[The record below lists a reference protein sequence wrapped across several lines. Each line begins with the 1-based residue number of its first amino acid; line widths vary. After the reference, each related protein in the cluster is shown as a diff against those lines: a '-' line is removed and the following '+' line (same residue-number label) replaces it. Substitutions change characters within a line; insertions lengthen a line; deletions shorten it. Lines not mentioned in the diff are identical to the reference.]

1 MDVGIHSITES
12 VFEKLVI
19 FFINTKRG
27 QVYMSSKY
35 SDYLD
40 SKRRVVFVD
49 ARKFLQ
55 LWKNEPYDFHADLS
69 YGNES
74 TWLSDY
80 KYQHADRGFSHGL
93 SNPVPLA
100 HPVCQHYEKKIAIWK
115 REFIFFKK
123 IERIE
128 KCNTVYVDFINGITR
143 TIWLLANGASAFPVE
158 VDNKNARLLNDNAGI
173 GVKPQSVSELIRV
186 GVRDE
191 ILCPNRGALTK
202 AGVM

>member
-1 MDVGIHSITES
+1 MWD
-12 VFEKLVI
+12 KLVV

-27 QVYMSSKY
+27 QVYMSAKY

-40 SKRRVVFVD
+40 SKRRIVFVD
-49 ARKFLQ
+49 AHKFLQ

-74 TWLSDY
+74 TWFSDY
-80 KYQHADRGFSHGL
+80 KYHHADRGFSHGL

-115 REFIFFKK
+115 REFLFFKK
-123 IERIE
+123 IDCIE
-128 KCNTVYVDFINGITR
+128 KSKIVYVDFIDGITR

-158 VDNKNARLLNDNAGI
+158 IDKKDAPLLNDNAGI
-173 GVKPQSVSELIRV
+173 GVKTQSVSELIRV
-186 GVRDE
+186 GASGRN
-191 ILCPNRGALTK
+191 LCPQ
-202 AGVM
+202 